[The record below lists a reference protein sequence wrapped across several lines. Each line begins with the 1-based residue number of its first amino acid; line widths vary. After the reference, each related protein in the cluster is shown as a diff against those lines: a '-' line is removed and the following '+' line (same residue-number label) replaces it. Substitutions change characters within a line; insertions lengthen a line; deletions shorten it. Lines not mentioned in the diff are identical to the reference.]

1 MTPQAGAR
9 EGLRARAHAPWG
21 LQTTAPALL
30 GTPRRPCVLRSRR
43 RRSRATRAHGRPGL
57 AVMASLC
64 CLALSSSVCFLRSS
78 LISCSRNAGVSGSDP
93 AAAGAPSCAVLFAS
107 CGSSPATKRHAEH
120 RNPCPP
126 RQHVV
131 RALDTG
137 RPLALPPCTRGHGGT
152 GGCSCASARGDER
165 GRGTPPRTGR
175 RARPLRRHA
184 PPHCRARPPH
194 LAAQPSWRV
203 CPWDPRCPRPCR
215 PRSAAAACRR
225 PRPCPPRS
233 PPCSPGVAPPVD
245 ALVLPCSNALS
256 PASFVRG
263 RNHERSPRKSAMP
276 PVENWKNQARAPPA
290 GARTLWVG
298 DLEEW
303 MDECVPACPPARLPA
318 RAARYPCHTPP
329 AARATPRRVRARC
342 ASSG

>member
-233 PPCSPGVAPPVD
+233 PPCSPGWLRQSMPSRRPPFKRVF
-245 ALVLPCSNALS
+245 LPRV
-256 PASFVRG
+256 SFVD
-263 RNHERSPRKSAMP
+263 ERSPRRERNAPGGELEEPGAGAARGGAHPVGGRPGGVDGRVCARLPPSARP
-276 PVENWKNQARAPPA
+276 PRTPPAPHADRRAPPA
-290 GARTLWVG
+290 
-298 DLEEW
+298 
-303 MDECVPACPPARLPA
+303 
-318 RAARYPCHTPP
+318 
-329 AARATPRRVRARC
+329 PRRVRARR
-342 ASSG
+342 ASAE

>member
-131 RALDTG
+131 PVCALDTG

-175 RARPLRRHA
+175 PAGPAA
-184 PPHCRARPPH
+184 PA
-194 LAAQPSWRV
+194 LSGAT
-203 CPWDPRCPRPCR
+203 
-215 PRSAAAACRR
+215 RR
-225 PRPCPPRS
+225 PIAARGRPTS
-233 PPCSPGVAPPVD
+233 QHSLLGAFALGILGV
-245 ALVLPCSNALS
+245 LVLA
-256 PASFVRG
+256 
-263 RNHERSPRKSAMP
+263 
-276 PVENWKNQARAPPA
+276 ARAPPPPLA
-290 GARTLWVG
+290 VG
-298 DLEEW
+298 RALALL
-303 MDECVPACPPARLPA
+303 VPRHAPLGGSASRPRPPVFQTRFLPRVLFVDGTTNA
-318 RAARYPCHTPP
+318 S
-329 AARATPRRVRARC
+329 PR
-342 ASSG
+342 